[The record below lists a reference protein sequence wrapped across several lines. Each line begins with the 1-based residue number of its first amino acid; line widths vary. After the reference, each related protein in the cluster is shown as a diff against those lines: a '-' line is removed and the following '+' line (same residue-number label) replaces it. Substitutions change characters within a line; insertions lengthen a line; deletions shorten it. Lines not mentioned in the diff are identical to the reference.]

1 MRILPKKGHV
11 DDYQRKFSLSLKIGI
26 MVTNTYRQASYATSA
41 HTLDQLMPDCG
52 REVAFAGRS
61 NAGKSSVINALTG
74 QKRLA
79 KISKTPGRTQLINFF
94 PVSPDVR
101 LVDLPGYGYA
111 KVPDKLQTHWAQT
124 LSEYFQQRESLVGI
138 VLIVDIRRLLTDFDL
153 QMLSWCEEAGLSV
166 HILLN
171 KSDKLAFGARKQS
184 LLQVEKQLS
193 DRNQTVQLFSV
204 LKKSGVDELV
214 AVLDQWMFGLED

>member
-1 MRILPKKGHV
+1 MEKSNLVGKR
-11 DDYQRKFSLSLKIGI
+11 
-26 MVTNTYRQASYATSA
+26 YRAASYASSA
-41 HTLDQLMPDCG
+41 HNLEQLLPDSG

-94 PVSPDVR
+94 PLDEGQR

-111 KVPDKLQTHWAQT
+111 RVPDKLQAHWAEI
-124 LSEYFQQRESLVGI
+124 LPIYIQQRQSLVGI
-138 VLIVDIRRLLTDFDL
+138 VLIVDVRRMLMESDL
-153 QMLSWCEEAGLSV
+153 QMLSWCSAAGLPV

-171 KSDKLAFGARKQS
+171 KADKLAFGAGRRA
-184 LLQVEKQLS
+184 LAEVGRQLATTAHS
-193 DRNQTVQLFSV
+193 VQLFSV
-204 LKKSGVDELV
+204 LKKSGLEEL
-214 AVLDQWMFGLED
+214 AGVLDQWMPG